1 MKERG
6 TVKNVGK
13 DSIAIEIVPPE
24 ECSKCSSCGAAKSR
38 IINVDPSG
46 FDEDVRKGDHVTVDV
61 GAVTMMK
68 VYALLYMIPLTVFVV
83 SLLGT
88 YAVIKHPLWSFI
100 SAVLATGFVYACVG
114 RYVKKSPEFY
124 PKICKTKHRS

>member
-6 TVKNVGK
+6 TVKSVCK

-46 FDEDVRKGDHVTVDV
+46 FDEDVRRGDQVTVDV

-88 YAVIKHPLWSFI
+88 FAVIKHPLWSFI
-100 SAVLATGFVYACVG
+100 SALLTTCCAYVLIG
-114 RYVKKSPEFY
+114 RYIKKRPEFH
-124 PKICKTKHRS
+124 PTVCKKN